1 MVLEQPE
8 QSDALKMPRMTQRQ
22 KVYQK
27 EVHMC
32 RLGPVGV
39 VSGAPHK
46 RATAVQMNHPAI
58 CTNLF
63 PDRICNHK
71 PGEHQP
77 LEGSVAVWDE
87 ATHRYGAVKRATL
100 VAEWTPEFCDWL
112 LGGMEALQ
120 EESAQVF

>member
-1 MVLEQPE
+1 MLEQPE

-32 RLGPVGV
+32 RLGPVDV

-63 PDRICNHK
+63 PDRICNHQ
-71 PGEHQP
+71 PGEASYTCSQMDSRV
-77 LEGSVAVWDE
+77 L
-87 ATHRYGAVKRATL
+87 
-100 VAEWTPEFCDWL
+100 
-112 LGGMEALQ
+112 
-120 EESAQVF
+120 